1 MSVKI
6 RTATQSDL
14 PVILQYIHDLAKYE
28 KAPDEVELSLDDLKD
43 SLFGPNPQVFCLISE
58 QDNETTGFA
67 VWHLNYST
75 WLGKHGIY
83 LEDLYVDPKFRGQG
97 HGKALL
103 QKLAQIC
110 IENGYKR
117 LQWWVLDW
125 NESAIDFY
133 KSIGA
138 QPMDQW
144 TVFRVSGSSLRKL
157 ATEGNQYGWQFK
169 RQQICPMIKAF
180 KRLFALLAG
189 VLVIFGAIKSVF
201 NWLARSENDEYEVWS
216 DDEQREDAQ
225 VSSEYIAGA
234 CNIGKGE
241 IRRRQF
247 VALIGIFLTVSTA
260 TTLLATDQAR
270 SARFSIFLPAM
281 IFSVGFIQSRK
292 KFCLAYGLAGTFNFG
307 KLGSITKVQSAEDRK
322 ADRKT
327 AISILTQATF
337 LAVAITAVFFALPL

>member
-1 MSVKI
+1 MSVNI
-6 RTATQSDL
+6 RSAIQADL
-14 PVILQYIHDLAKYE
+14 PVILQFIHDLAEYE
-28 KAPDEVELSLDDLKD
+28 KAPEEVELSLDDLKD

-97 HGKALL
+97 HGKAFL

-157 ATEGNQYGWQFK
+157 ATEGN
-169 RQQICPMIKAF
+169 
-180 KRLFALLAG
+180 
-189 VLVIFGAIKSVF
+189 
-201 NWLARSENDEYEVWS
+201 
-216 DDEQREDAQ
+216 
-225 VSSEYIAGA
+225 
-234 CNIGKGE
+234 
-241 IRRRQF
+241 
-247 VALIGIFLTVSTA
+247 
-260 TTLLATDQAR
+260 
-270 SARFSIFLPAM
+270 
-281 IFSVGFIQSRK
+281 
-292 KFCLAYGLAGTFNFG
+292 
-307 KLGSITKVQSAEDRK
+307 
-322 ADRKT
+322 
-327 AISILTQATF
+327 
-337 LAVAITAVFFALPL
+337 